1 MLISLAFDM
10 FAVVGLDGGDSNIE
24 VDIDQ
29 SQLES
34 SSVSLSDSTR
44 GLWRVVR
51 RFRASSRR
59 YSGQVTFGV
68 AILSSFSG
76 RSLFLGVLSDSCD
89 ARFTHFH
96 LTSRTRYPPGG
107 IKCKNRGG
115 RGSKPPATN
124 NVSQFRGAET
134 Q

>member
-1 MLISLAFDM
+1 MLISLGFDM

-24 VDIDQ
+24 VDIDP
-29 SQLES
+29 SPFGS
-34 SSVSLSDSTR
+34 SSVSLSDPAR

-115 RGSKPPATN
+115 
-124 NVSQFRGAET
+124 
-134 Q
+134 